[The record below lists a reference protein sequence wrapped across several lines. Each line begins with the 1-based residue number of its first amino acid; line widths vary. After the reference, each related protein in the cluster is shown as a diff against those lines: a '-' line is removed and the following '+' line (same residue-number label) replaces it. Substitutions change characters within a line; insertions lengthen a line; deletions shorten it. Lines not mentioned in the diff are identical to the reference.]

1 MGRKRVILREKEIEG
16 GEYEIKDCEKEKHQV
31 SKVQDHHQKKRE
43 RKVKGE
49 MGRLIQ
55 EPSEVIPMKENLIG
69 EAKDFEK
76 EDIILGYE
84 QYSRM
89 WKIEIFLE
97 ENIKNK

>member
-1 MGRKRVILREKEIEG
+1 
-16 GEYEIKDCEKEKHQV
+16 
-31 SKVQDHHQKKRE
+31 
-43 RKVKGE
+43 

>member
-1 MGRKRVILREKEIEG
+1 M
-16 GEYEIKDCEKEKHQV
+16 
-31 SKVQDHHQKKRE
+31 
-43 RKVKGE
+43 KG
-49 MGRLIQ
+49 
-55 EPSEVIPMKENLIG
+55 NLIG

>member
-1 MGRKRVILREKEIEG
+1 
-16 GEYEIKDCEKEKHQV
+16 
-31 SKVQDHHQKKRE
+31 
-43 RKVKGE
+43 
-49 MGRLIQ
+49 
-55 EPSEVIPMKENLIG
+55 MKENLIG

-84 QYSRM
+84 QYFRMRM